1 MRRLLIH
8 ADDLGLTAG
17 VTRGIV
23 EAGTRGVVTGS
34 SAMVCSPQGRHLV
47 LQAVPRLQG
56 RIGLH
61 LQLTDGRPISDPS
74 LIPTLVDCDG
84 KFPAHRSQIGNIN
97 PVEVLLEW
105 RAQSQALTQLGIA
118 PSHIDTHHD
127 VHTVPAALE
136 AYIQLAQ
143 ELNIPARM
151 LPQGVGGNYTEV
163 RRRLRTAGVIC
174 TDFFVCIWS
183 GKSPNTESLI
193 RALRVFE
200 RLGGESCSLEIGC
213 HPGYSDE
220 ELAGVSRYSEFREE
234 ELAILLNPETA
245 TYIKQAGWVLLTAAD
260 LC

>member
-34 SAMVCSPQGRHLV
+34 SAMVCNPQQRHLV
-47 LQAVPRLQG
+47 SQAVPRLQG

-61 LQLTDGRPISDPS
+61 LQLTDGRPISDPA

-84 KFPAHRSQIGNIN
+84 NFPAHRGQIGNIN
-97 PVEVLLEW
+97 PAEVLLEW
-105 RAQSQALTQLGIA
+105 KAQWQALAQLGVV

-143 ELNIPARM
+143 ELNIPARV
-151 LPQGVGGNYTEV
+151 LPQGVGGNSAEV
-163 RRRLRTAGVIC
+163 KRRLRAAGVIC

-183 GKSPNTESLI
+183 GKSPNVESLI

-200 RLGGESCSLEIGC
+200 HLGGENCSLEIGC

-220 ELAGVSRYSEFREE
+220 ALAGLSRYSGFREE
-234 ELAILLNPETA
+234 ELAILLKPETA
-245 TYIKQAGWVLLTAAD
+245 TYIRQAGWTLLPATD

>member
-8 ADDLGLTAG
+8 ADDLGFTAG

-34 SAMVCSPQGRHLV
+34 SAMVCSPQQRHLV
-47 LQAVPRLQG
+47 SQAVPQLQG

-61 LQLTDGRPISDPS
+61 LQLTGGRPVSDPA

-84 KFPAHRSQIGNIN
+84 NFPAHRSQIGDIN
-97 PVEVLLEW
+97 PAEVLIEW
-105 RAQSQALTQLGIA
+105 RAQLQALVQLGVT
-118 PSHIDTHHD
+118 PSHIDTHHH
-127 VHTVPAALE
+127 VHTVPAALD
-136 AYIQLAQ
+136 AYIRLAQ
-143 ELNIPARM
+143 ELKVPARV
-151 LPQGVGGNYTEV
+151 LPEGVGGSPAEV
-163 RRRLRTAGVIC
+163 RKRLRAAGVIC

-193 RALRVFE
+193 RALRVFAH
-200 RLGGESCSLEIGC
+200 LGGERCSLEIGC

-220 ELAGVSRYSEFREE
+220 ELAALSRYSGPREE

-245 TYIKQAGWVLLTAAD
+245 ARVKQAGWTLLTAAD
-260 LC
+260 LR